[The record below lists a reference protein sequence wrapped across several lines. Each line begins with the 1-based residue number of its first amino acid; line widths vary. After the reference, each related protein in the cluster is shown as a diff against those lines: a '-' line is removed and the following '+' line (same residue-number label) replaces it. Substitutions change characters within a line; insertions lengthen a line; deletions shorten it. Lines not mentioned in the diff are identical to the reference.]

1 MNDKER
7 KYETLTVA
15 SLGPGNPKYIL
26 PAAMQAIE
34 AAEVVACGQRHLESF
49 DASGKDVHI
58 IGTGGEKLSAVMAE
72 IKAVYPYK
80 KTVLVVSGDC
90 GFYSLLRYA
99 GKVIGKTHIKAIPG
113 VSSLTYFFAKLGRP
127 WQDAAL
133 ISLHG
138 RDQDLIGCVRRHD
151 VVGVLTDNVHNAAYI
166 AKQLKANGLTEKVL
180 YVGEDLSYPEER
192 ISRLSVEE
200 GLTFEERGMSVVIV
214 SDE

>member
-34 AAEVVACGQRHLESF
+34 AAEVVACGKRHLESF
-49 DASGKDVHI
+49 DASGKEVHI
-58 IGTGGEKLSAVMAE
+58 IGTGGEKLSAVMAAV
-72 IKAVYPYK
+72 KAVYPYK

-99 GKVIGKTHIKAIPG
+99 GKVIGKAHIKAIPG
-113 VSSLTYFFAKLGRP
+113 VSSLTYFYAKLSLP

-138 RDQDLIGCVRRHD
+138 RDQDLVGCVKRHSS
-151 VVGVLTDNVHNAAYI
+151 VGVLTDGVHNAAYI
-166 AKQLKANGLTEKVL
+166 AKQLKENGLTDKVL

-200 GLTFEERGMSVVIV
+200 GLAFQEKGMSVVIV
-214 SDE
+214 ADE